1 MHHRNSNARRDL
13 GDAADISGRNQI
25 RRNLLDMRD
34 FAVPQP
40 DAVVRMASTPSPSI
54 SFIHTAILRRAAACA
69 AVSSPMWW
77 ASDPQH
83 PSPVAITTSN
93 PWRLRTRIAD
103 ALISGAS
110 ALATHPDN

>member
-1 MHHRNSNARRDL
+1 MV
-13 GDAADISGRNQI
+13 
-25 RRNLLDMRD
+25 
-34 FAVPQP
+34 VPQP

-54 SFIHTAILRRAAACA
+54 SFIHTVILRRAAACA

-83 PSPVAITTSN
+83 LSPVAITTSK

-103 ALISGAS
+103 ALISGAR
-110 ALATHPDN
+110 ALATQPDNSGTRPRRGHGAGKDFCDRDGPRGNRAGAR